1 MEKTNSSFSLL
12 LILLDLIV
20 GKEGRVQLAGEVL
33 PLEDHV
39 GPDDI
44 STHGQ

>member
-1 MEKTNSSFSLL
+1 MEKISSSFSLL

-20 GKEGRVQLAGEVL
+20 GKEGWVQLAGEVL

-39 GPDDI
+39 GSDDI